1 MKRRIIRI
9 AQFQAVLLTVILL
22 IAGCVQ
28 IPAEIEKNPASD
40 GKHDRSA
47 ALQCGDTML
56 RAFQKKNYELLK
68 EVLVED
74 LQKEFSS
81 ETCAQSLRQ
90 LQKTLGTIRSFE
102 YWGELKT
109 PVLKTLVWKV
119 CFRRNGSDGS
129 VIEQE
134 VLFRALIAPVDGKN
148 RVISFGFL

>member
-1 MKRRIIRI
+1 MKKRIIRLQI
-9 AQFQAVLLTVILL
+9 IIVSTVIL
-22 IAGCVQ
+22 ITGCAQ
-28 IPAEIEKNPASD
+28 LPAETEKSPVAGNE
-40 GKHDRSA
+40 HNRRT
-47 ALQCGDTML
+47 ALQCGSCVL
-56 RAFQKKNYELLK
+56 KAFQEKRYELLK
-68 EVLVED
+68 EALAEN

-81 ETCAQSLRQ
+81 EAFTQSLRQ

-109 PVLKTLVWKV
+109 PVLKTPVWKV
-119 CFRRNGSDGS
+119 CFRRNGSDDS

>member
-1 MKRRIIRI
+1 
-9 AQFQAVLLTVILL
+9 
-22 IAGCVQ
+22 
-28 IPAEIEKNPASD
+28 
-40 GKHDRSA
+40 
-47 ALQCGDTML
+47 ML

-74 LQKEFSS
+74 LQKGFSS
-81 ETCAQSLRQ
+81 EAFAQSFRQ
-90 LQKTLGTIRSFE
+90 LQKTLGTIHSFE
-102 YWGELKT
+102 YRGELKT

-134 VLFRALIAPVDGKN
+134 VLFRALIAPVDGEN

>member
-1 MKRRIIRI
+1 
-9 AQFQAVLLTVILL
+9 
-22 IAGCVQ
+22 
-28 IPAEIEKNPASD
+28 
-40 GKHDRSA
+40 
-47 ALQCGDTML
+47 ML

-81 ETCAQSLRQ
+81 ETFAQSLRQ

-119 CFRRNGSDGS
+119 CFRSDGS

>member
-47 ALQCGDTML
+47 ALQCGNTML

-68 EVLVED
+68 EVLVEA
-74 LQKEFSS
+74 LQKEFPS
-81 ETCAQSLRQ
+81 ETFAQSLRQ

-109 PVLKTLVWKV
+109 SVLKTLVWKV